1 MPTPLK
7 STERAAWFAR
17 FRRCR
22 NGCGLDVV
30 AVCEIMRT
38 GTARPALQCP
48 RCLAVTA
55 YVPRRLMRCDVESLP
70 LKMTEPAP
78 DSRQQNLFD

>member
-1 MPTPLK
+1 
-7 STERAAWFAR
+7 
-17 FRRCR
+17 
-22 NGCGLDVV
+22 
-30 AVCEIMRT
+30 MRT

>member
-1 MPTPLK
+1 MPTPL
-7 STERAAWFAR
+7 STERATWFER

-22 NGCGLDVV
+22 NGCGVDAV
-30 AVCEIMRT
+30 AVCEIMTT
-38 GTARPALQCP
+38 GVARPALQCP

-55 YVPRRLMRCDVESLP
+55 YVPRRLMRRDVESLP